1 MSLQR
6 DGIITKQVLE
16 QHIED
21 EDNLWI
27 LGSPMKTSKMGSPSA
42 SIATSTVI
50 WQRNANQRRR
60 NKKHKLALN
69 VTRRGTLPKIVKGNS
84 Q

>member
-1 MSLQR
+1 MT
-6 DGIITKQVLE
+6 TKQVLE

-21 EDNLWI
+21 EDNPWT

-42 SIATSTVI
+42 SIATSMVT
-50 WQRNANQRRR
+50 WQRNANQKRRK
-60 NKKHKLALN
+60 KKHKCVLN
-69 VTRRGTLPKIVKGNS
+69 ATRKHTLPKTVKEKS